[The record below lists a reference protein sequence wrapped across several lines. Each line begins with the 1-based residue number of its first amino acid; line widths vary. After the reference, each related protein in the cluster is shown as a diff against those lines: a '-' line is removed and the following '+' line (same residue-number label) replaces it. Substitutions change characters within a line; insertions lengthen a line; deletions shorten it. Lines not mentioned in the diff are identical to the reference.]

1 MRPRGNMPKEEGEA
15 ADRKMAGKE
24 TAGKEMAESRT
35 AERETEYKISG
46 ELKKI
51 RPLDQ
56 GAMET
61 AKRRFDSI
69 AKPLGSLGILETD
82 LIRTAGIYED
92 SRGLAER
99 LSKAALVIMC
109 ADHGVVEEGV
119 TQTGQEVTRI
129 VAENFA
135 NGSAC
140 ASIMCREAGIDV
152 FPVDMGMNCGTVGGR
167 KLEPFCLYDSKVA
180 RGSRNLSKEPAMS
193 LSECET
199 AVCAGIR
206 LAGALKEK
214 GYGIL
219 LAGEMGI
226 GNTTPASILASLL
239 TGLPLEKAIG
249 RGAGLSDEGLE
260 KKKRAAE
267 RAVRRFASRYPK
279 LMEDLGEG
287 RKIRKEAG
295 KEAAILLLSELGGYD
310 LAGMAGLF
318 LGGGIYRLPV
328 VIDGSISA
336 TAALLADRMAGG
348 IAEFLFPSH
357 ISTEPSGCA
366 ALEALGFHAPLD
378 LGMHL
383 GEGTGAALY
392 IPLLRMGAA
401 VYEKMSTFEE
411 ISVTPYVDYEGEKE
425 IKP

>member
-1 MRPRGNMPKEEGEA
+1 MPKEEGEA

-152 FPVDMGMNCGTVGGR
+152 FPVDMGMNCGMVGGR

-199 AVCAGIR
+199 AICAGIR

-249 RGAGLSDEGLE
+249 PRGWTFRR
-260 KKKRAAE
+260 RA
-267 RAVRRFASRYPK
+267 
-279 LMEDLGEG
+279 
-287 RKIRKEAG
+287 
-295 KEAAILLLSELGGYD
+295 
-310 LAGMAGLF
+310 
-318 LGGGIYRLPV
+318 
-328 VIDGSISA
+328 
-336 TAALLADRMAGG
+336 
-348 IAEFLFPSH
+348 
-357 ISTEPSGCA
+357 
-366 ALEALGFHAPLD
+366 
-378 LGMHL
+378 
-383 GEGTGAALY
+383 
-392 IPLLRMGAA
+392 
-401 VYEKMSTFEE
+401 
-411 ISVTPYVDYEGEKE
+411 
-425 IKP
+425 